1 MWWVKTLNSRKQTA
15 LHISNLGHFK
25 GSLIVWCVLKNWSLL
40 DNSETTA
47 DNGKCITCLL
57 LSDVIDKWDD
67 GRDDGRDDDNESISW
82 GVRIN

>member
-25 GSLIVWCVLKNWSLL
+25 GSLIVWCVLKNWLLL

-47 DNGKCITCLL
+47 DNGKCATCLL
-57 LSDVIDKWDD
+57 LSDVIDKGND
-67 GRDDGRDDDNESISW
+67 GWNDSNESISW